1 MASTAPRAEVVDGLR
16 ALAIA
21 GVVVVNTASF
31 ALVGSGPIAGIVEPA
46 GSVIAA
52 CVHGIIVA
60 LFQNKAYPLLAF
72 LVGYT
77 MAMQLRGG
85 AAHAIARRKR
95 VAWIMIALGLAHGF
109 LLYFGDILLAYGLM
123 MLILVRLR
131 KTRLRRVLR
140 AAVVIGVI
148 SILMSTSFMT
158 TKAQDVTHAL
168 GDAATWGEAIAAN
181 AEMFAYSI
189 AALPIG
195 LLPAVLTFG
204 LLGLAA
210 GRLRWLEAPQHW
222 AAQWRRV
229 AHVGLVA
236 GLLLN
241 LANGVFSGVTGYRG
255 THYDFSEFT
264 LPNAVGPLLTAGIV
278 AAVALRFAAGN
289 AQWLRALAPAG
300 RYTLSM
306 YLGTSA
312 VLMLTVPQAGL
323 GLSQRLGTAGLFV
336 FALTLCA
343 VWIVIA
349 LTLAKRGIAGPAE
362 RLLRR

>member
-1 MASTAPRAEVVDGLR
+1 MRTAQRVEVVDALR
-16 ALAIA
+16 ALAMA

-31 ALVGSGPIAGIVEPA
+31 ALAGSGPIAGIVEPA
-46 GSVIAA
+46 GSVLAA

-77 MAMQLRGG
+77 MAMQMRGG
-85 AAHAIARRKR
+85 AAHLIARRKR
-95 VAWIMIALGLAHGF
+95 VALIMIALGLIHGF
-109 LLYFGDILLAYGLM
+109 ILYFGDILLAYGLM

-131 KTRLRRVLR
+131 KTRLRYVLR
-140 AAVVIGVI
+140 AAIVVGVI
-148 SILMSTSFMT
+148 AVLTSISFLT
-158 TKAQDVTHAL
+158 TKAQDVTYAL
-168 GDAATWGEAIAAN
+168 GDAATWAEAITEN
-181 AEMFAYSI
+181 ARMFSYSVV
-189 AALPIG
+189 ALPIG
-195 LLPAVLTFG
+195 LLPAVLVFG

-210 GRLRWLEAPQHW
+210 GRLRWLEAPHRW
-222 AAQWRRV
+222 AAQWRGV
-229 AHVGLVA
+229 ARVGLTW

-241 LANGVFSGVTGYRG
+241 LANGVFSGITAYRG
-255 THYDFSEFT
+255 THYDFAEFT
-264 LPNAVGPLLTAGIV
+264 LPGTVGPLLTAGIV

-289 AQWLRALAPAG
+289 ANGLRALAPAG

-312 VLMLTVPQAGL
+312 VLMLTIPQAGL

-336 FALTLCA
+336 FALALCV
-343 VWIVIA
+343 VWIAIA

>member
-1 MASTAPRAEVVDGLR
+1 VASAQRAEVVDALR
-16 ALAIA
+16 ALAMA

-31 ALVGSGPIAGIVEPA
+31 ALAGAGPIAGTVEPA
-46 GSVIAA
+46 GSALAA

-77 MAMQLRGG
+77 MAMQMRGG
-85 AAHAIARRKR
+85 AAHAITRRKR
-95 VAWIMIALGLAHGF
+95 VAFIMIALGLIHGF

-131 KTRLRRVLR
+131 KTRLRYVLR
-140 AAVVIGVI
+140 GAVVIGVI
-148 SILMSTSFMT
+148 SVLMSTSFYT
-158 TKAQDVTHAL
+158 TKAQDVTRAL
-168 GDAATWGEAIAAN
+168 GDAPTWAQALAEN
-181 AEMFAYSI
+181 AQMFAYSM

-195 LLPAVLTFG
+195 LLPAVLVFG

-210 GRLRWLEAPQHW
+210 GRLRWLEAPHHW
-222 AAQWRRV
+222 TAQWRRV
-229 AHVGLVA
+229 ASVGLTA

-241 LANGVFSGVTGYRG
+241 LANGIFSGVTSYRG
-255 THYDFSEFT
+255 THYDFAEFT

-278 AAVALRFAAGN
+278 AAIALRFADGKAI
-289 AQWLRALAPAG
+289 WLRALAPAG

-312 VLMLTVPQAGL
+312 VLMLTLPQAGL
-323 GLSQRLGTAGLFV
+323 GLSQQLGTPGLFL
-336 FALTLCA
+336 FALALCA
-343 VWIVIA
+343 VWIMIA
-349 LTLAKRGIAGPAE
+349 LALAKRGIAGPAE